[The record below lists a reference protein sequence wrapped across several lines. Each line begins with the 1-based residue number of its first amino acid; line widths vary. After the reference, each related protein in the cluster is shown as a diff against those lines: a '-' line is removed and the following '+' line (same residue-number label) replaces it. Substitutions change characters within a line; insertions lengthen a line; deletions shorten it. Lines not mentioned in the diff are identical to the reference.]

1 MNAYKLQLIECFDF
15 TGYDVQP
22 LTDSLGDKVA
32 AAYSIF
38 LSEMG
43 WQLQAPHNKPLAV
56 VCADWLAGL
65 ASACTVRYYNGDILD
80 WAFTTGLLA
89 KNASEDKQ
97 DDFLADYFSVMGS
110 NLASMF
116 QRSAKGYKI
125 V

>member
-22 LTDSLGDKVA
+22 LTNSLEDKVA

-80 WAFTTGLLA
+80 WAFATGLLA
-89 KNASEDKQ
+89 KNASENKQ
-97 DDFLADYFSVMGS
+97 DEFLSNYFSVMGS

-125 V
+125 I